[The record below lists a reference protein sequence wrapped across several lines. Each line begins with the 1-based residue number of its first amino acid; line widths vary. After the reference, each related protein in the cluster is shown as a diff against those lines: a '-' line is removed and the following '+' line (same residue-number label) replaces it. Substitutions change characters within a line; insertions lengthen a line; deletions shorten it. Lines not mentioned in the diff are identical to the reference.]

1 MLVLH
6 ENVAALNVLHY
17 ILSHNYGYRSI
28 LLVIFSKATINMQK
42 KISDMKYEHVH
53 SNSNKSVY
61 NSLKVVKYKYDKS
74 QSFISIFLKF
84 VSKLSDYAIS
94 IQYVFFFNFFL

>member
-6 ENVAALNVLHY
+6 EQVAALNVLHY
-17 ILSHNYGYRSI
+17 ILSHNYDYRSI
-28 LLVIFSKATINMQK
+28 LLVIFSKATIIMPK
-42 KISDMKYEHVH
+42 KISDMRYEHVH

-61 NSLKVVKYKYDKS
+61 SSLKIVNCKYDKS
-74 QSFISIFLKF
+74 QSFVSIFLKI

-94 IQYVFFFNFFL
+94 LYFFFKFSL